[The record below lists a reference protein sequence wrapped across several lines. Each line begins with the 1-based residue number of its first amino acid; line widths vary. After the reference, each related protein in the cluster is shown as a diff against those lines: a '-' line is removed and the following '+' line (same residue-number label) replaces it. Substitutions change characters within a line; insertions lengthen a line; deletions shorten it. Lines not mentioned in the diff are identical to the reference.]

1 MMQGLRMDFSN
12 YLPPKIA
19 QRLLG
24 QILSDSVSILSVR
37 YSSARPC
44 LKRVPQVELTLI
56 QSHELLEF
64 LDFDTHTFGK
74 QKASTQKAVFSEKNI
89 YNSGFA
95 KVSMSSR
102 MRTPNPAVPC

>member
-44 LKRVPQVELTLI
+44 LKRVPQVGLTLI

-95 KVSMSSR
+95 KVSMSR

>member
-1 MMQGLRMDFSN
+1 MDFSN

-89 YNSGFA
+89 CNSGIA
-95 KVSMSSR
+95 KVSMSRS
-102 MRTPNPAVPC
+102 RTPNPAVPC

>member
-1 MMQGLRMDFSN
+1 MMRGLRMDFSN

-44 LKRVPQVELTLI
+44 LKRVPQVGLTLI

-64 LDFDTHTFGK
+64 LDFDTHTLGK

-89 YNSGFA
+89 CNSGFA
-95 KVSMSSR
+95 KVSM
-102 MRTPNPAVPC
+102 

>member
-89 YNSGFA
+89 CNSGFA
-95 KVSMSSR
+95 KVSMSR